1 MTQPPSESGN
11 VVDPEVLASRRARR
25 AEVSEDAT
33 LELRLLEAER
43 RLGEV
48 AAERDALRGQVARLE
63 SEVTGTRQREWAEQQ
78 QRLEA
83 QGEAAAAREL
93 AGSQL
98 AALRE
103 RLAAAEAEV
112 AVVAAERDRARRAL
126 EDERLRT
133 TAERERREALEREG
147 LLLRAELARRPEPAA
162 APVPARDHQLEARIA
177 AERAALSQRVQA
189 VEAAVSAVR
198 DRLGVA
204 ARGLREQ
211 LEAAESALGAERSAR
226 LRADGELAELRGELD
241 TARGRVTD
249 LERERAGLES
259 VLGAERV
266 RTIALERE
274 LGEARERVGSLG
286 HEVAEAQARAAS
298 RGEVE
303 ALRAELARRD
313 AALAAVTQEL
323 DAVRAGDG
331 ERIAQLQ
338 ARVESVI
345 ALASGQDELLSS
357 LAAMRERVA
366 ELQEGVAQLEAE
378 RAARWVAESELDA
391 ERRRGD
397 ADRARLADVEAELT
411 DLRSRFTPPTPTS
424 PSTLAS
430 LRSALD
436 ALQAATPTTTSPALS
451 LDLSAAAARLRAA
464 TTIDEETPEPPAVE
478 EPPAVVAPEP
488 PAVEEPPAAIAP
500 EPPAAEEPALA
511 DPPPAAEAP
520 LPAVD
525 PWAAVA
531 PEPLIAEE
539 PALADPPPAAVAP
552 EPPAA
557 EAPPAAD
564 ASPARQLLPARSP
577 VQKPGPWLRDALVAL
592 ARDEPEIAE
601 LVVVGL
607 LPLQAEL
614 VPAPFAYILDVDAG
628 GTHRVAIGDGEI
640 RVGLPSGSQ
649 TIGAEPRAA
658 GPLEKLVPLA
668 TGGTSW
674 RLPGARVSQRRQLKK
689 LIKARRRPVGL
700 QELAETGI
708 APSPGLLLTVLAR
721 AVDPAWTK
729 GLTVDIAPEQADR
742 WRVAASGI
750 GPLAILPADGAPP
763 APATLHVSAG
773 RLAAVLAG
781 TADPSDAHVEGDL
794 AAVRTLLH
802 WFDRA
807 QRGGR

>member
-98 AALRE
+98 ATLRA

-147 LLLRAELARRPEPAA
+147 LLLRAELARRPQA
-162 APVPARDHQLEARIA
+162 APAPARDHQLEARIA

-274 LGEARERVGSLG
+274 LGEARERVASLG
-286 HEVAEAQARAAS
+286 HEVAEAQAGAAS

-366 ELQEGVAQLEAE
+366 ELQEGVAQLDAE

-436 ALQAATPTTTSPALS
+436 ALQAATPTTTSPALG

-464 TTIDEETPEPPAVE
+464 TTVEEETVE
-478 EPPAVVAPEP
+478 ERPAAEP
-488 PAVEEPPAAIAP
+488 AAAEEPPAAIAP
-500 EPPAAEEPALA
+500 EPPAIEEPALA
-511 DPPPAAEAP
+511 VPPPAAEE
-520 LPAVD
+520 PAV
-525 PWAAVA
+525 AV
-531 PEPLIAEE
+531 PPPVAEE
-539 PALADPPPAAVAP
+539 PVLAVPPPSEEPPAVEVPPAAVAAEP
-552 EPPAA
+552 PAVEEPPAA
-557 EAPPAAD
+557 DPPPAAD
-564 ASPARQLLPARSP
+564 ASPARQPLAERSP
-577 VQKPGPWLRDALVAL
+577 VQRPGPWLRDALVAL

-607 LPLQAEL
+607 LPLQAGL
-614 VPAPFAYILDVDAG
+614 VPAPFTYILDVDAG
-628 GTHRVAIGDGEI
+628 GSHRVAIGDDEV
-640 RVGLPSGSQ
+640 RVGMSAGSQ

-658 GPLEKLVPLA
+658 GPLEKLVPLV

-674 RLPGARVSQRRQLKK
+674 RLSGARVSQRRQLKK
-689 LIKARRRPVGL
+689 LIRARRRPVGL
-700 QELAETGI
+700 QELAEADV

-742 WRVAASGI
+742 WRVAASGV
-750 GPLAILPADGAPP
+750 GPVAILPADGAPP

-781 TADPSDAHVEGDL
+781 TAGPSDAHVEGDL
-794 AAVRTLLH
+794 AAVRTLLS